1 MLLRFL
7 DPELQK
13 SFGSPWRE
21 CSLPLRLLAESSI
34 DANDVFI
41 VENKVNLLTFPPVR
55 SAIAMGGLGNG
66 IIDLTYVTWL
76 SNRSIWYWGDLDV
89 EGFEILSR
97 LRIRFPQTRSFL
109 MNETTLHRWKD
120 TLAVNGTNR
129 VREIPPLLTEPEA
142 AAFNFCV
149 ANNVR
154 IEQERI
160 PQAAV
165 VAAVSELFTAK
176 ATTGG
181 Q

>member
-7 DPELQK
+7 DSELQN

-21 CSLPLRLLAESSI
+21 CSVPLHSLMTTPVEASS
-34 DANDVFI
+34 VFI

-66 IIDLTYVTWL
+66 IIDLAYVPWL

-109 MNETTLHRWKD
+109 MDDSTLLRWKD
-120 TLAVNGTNR
+120 SLAVNGTNR
-129 VREIPPLLTEPEA
+129 VR
-142 AAFNFCV
+142 
-149 ANNVR
+149 
-154 IEQERI
+154 
-160 PQAAV
+160 
-165 VAAVSELFTAK
+165 
-176 ATTGG
+176 
-181 Q
+181 